1 MFNINK
7 TVENGKAIIKPEG
20 RLDTIAAPEFES
32 AIKETLSEITD
43 LTLDFTNLKYIS
55 SPGLRTLLFA
65 HKAMSEKGKMRI
77 TNVNKTIMEIFDITG
92 FSEILTIE

>member
-65 HKAMSEKGKMRI
+65 YKAMSEKGKMRI
-77 TNVNKTIMEIFDITG
+77 TNVNKTIMETFDFTG